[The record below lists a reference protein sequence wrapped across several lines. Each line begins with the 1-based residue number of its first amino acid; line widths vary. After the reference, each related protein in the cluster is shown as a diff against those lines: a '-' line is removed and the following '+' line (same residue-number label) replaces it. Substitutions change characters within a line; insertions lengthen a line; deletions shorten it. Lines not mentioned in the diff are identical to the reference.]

1 MLHGQLGSR
10 TTGPEL
16 RWPQADW
23 EAHISDSL
31 SARLKRRG
39 SSNDNSSHAHNR
51 VASQQCTCLDTQA
64 LAVLVQGDQEQP
76 AWHKL
81 KLLGGKGTLA
91 RRLRRL
97 GGQSGEMLASLV
109 PCLAGMRGSSDG

>member
-1 MLHGQLGSR
+1 MTL
-10 TTGPEL
+10 
-16 RWPQADW
+16 
-23 EAHISDSL
+23 SL

-51 VASQQCTCLDTQA
+51 VASQQGTCLDTQA

-81 KLLGGKGTLA
+81 KLLGGKGALA